1 MFPYTIDGFLE
12 GFSNIN
18 LPDLKQGAEIELI
31 RDSKENDQKYIPV
44 IRLATSDDAREIT
57 EVFKEAYSGTYPF
70 KELEDVENVAKLI
83 DEQKIAFNIGRDS
96 DNTLVG
102 FFMVRL
108 ELEQKRGYIGGLAIR
123 NKYKGRLD
131 LFKVAILSFLS
142 LFRSFKG
149 LVTRWYGET
158 RTAHSKAQ
166 YLTSLIGAR
175 IIAYLP
181 NKDIMQHKV
190 ESELMHITYDREA
203 LANRKSRNPPKIIE
217 EVLNCFLYSNRRYN
231 LGPIEIVSPNLSFD
245 NKKTKEYQTKI
256 EVKKDIQNFGY
267 EIISFHIQKSKSYF
281 SFLYTPQLQNIEK
294 VDYKIDNLE
303 ELTAFLL
310 YLKDFM
316 KIHSIRY
323 FECYISSHKPN
334 EQFVFYK
341 MGFQPRGYISA
352 WNYIENEGRY
362 EDCIVF
368 NYFTGEINKSA
379 QIIPD
384 GVELL
389 KTLKT

>member
-1 MFPYTIDGFLE
+1 LFPYTIDGFLE